1 MVDVFRDGV
10 RMMDRLDLVGHV
22 NYHMVAENFNRNFLQ
37 ISTDFNESGDGFPF
51 FALNSGFKRIIW
63 QYRLN
68 D

>member
-1 MVDVFRDGV
+1 M
-10 RMMDRLDLVGHV
+10 
-22 NYHMVAENFNRNFLQ
+22 
-37 ISTDFNESGDGFPF
+37 TDFNESDDGFPF